1 MNSSRLFLI
10 LGTTA
15 TMLLYQICLDS
26 HQIAKAG
33 AAVFNVEI
41 KRLTKA
47 DKLSHQ
53 LAEIANSSKT
63 DSHANIKFGN
73 QQQFI
78 NNFLGGSGLVLETNF
93 DEVDMPSQL
102 LEDCIRSAVCVPYS
116 SLKPLHLLPIGTVN
130 MTSPAKVTLA
140 FYAGTTDRFSV
151 GQNWFFYSTGPSN
164 EISEQIRRAAPIG
177 ADESVLEKN
186 FHIDGGISPK
196 SISRYC
202 LNNKSIEGRVVKIN
216 VEIENHK
223 IKRCS
228 PPYIEQAFF
237 D

>member
-1 MNSSRLFLI
+1 MV
-10 LGTTA
+10 
-15 TMLLYQICLDS
+15 LYQIGFDAR
-26 HQIAKAG
+26 QTANAG
-33 AAVFNVEI
+33 ASVFKVEI
-41 KRLTKA
+41 NRLTKA

-53 LAEIANSSKT
+53 LSQVTNSSQPGVH
-63 DSHANIKFGN
+63 SEVKFPD
-73 QQQFI
+73 QQSFI
-78 NNFLGGSGLVLETNF
+78 NNFLGGPGLVLETNF

-102 LEDCIRSAVCVPYS
+102 LEDCIRSAVCVPYAT
-116 SLKPLHLLPIGTVN
+116 LKPLHLLPIGTVN
-130 MTSPAKVTLA
+130 MTSPAKVTLT
-140 FYAGTTDRFSV
+140 FYSGTTDRFSV
-151 GQNWFFYSTGPSN
+151 KQNWFRYANGPSN
-164 EISEQIRRAAPIG
+164 EICELVRNAAPIG

-202 LNNKSIEGRVVKIN
+202 LNNKSIDGRAVKIN
-216 VEIENHK
+216 VEIVNHK